1 MTTKNAA
8 VDMVLATEFQLCLE
22 NESALYPQR
31 QAIEKNLAK
40 RMASGKYDASKAPKL
55 WLYWVNEG
63 ARWYA
68 KEHGAAV
75 DKATREHVAGELAR
89 AFEVECE
96 IQRKAAA

>member
-1 MTTKNAA
+1 MTKKNAP

-31 QAIEKNLAK
+31 QAIEKNLSK
-40 RMASGKYDASKAPKL
+40 RMASGKYDAAKAPKL
-55 WLYWVNEG
+55 WMYWVIEG

-68 KEHGAAV
+68 KEHGAKV
-75 DKATREHVAGELAR
+75 GKAEREYVAGELAR